1 MRSFIQPLRLI
12 LPALAIIALLA
23 VACGSA
29 AAPPTPQVVEKEV
42 VVERE
47 VIKEV
52 PQEVVITQEVVR
64 EVPQIEVVEKEVVRE
79 VTRDVVVEVPREVEV
94 EVPVEVVV
102 EVPMALGEP
111 VKIGT
116 ILAYTGDLATYGP
129 PVRNGADLAA
139 TLLNAAG
146 GILEGRPVVAVHRD
160 SGSAEQTAIEAARAL
175 VNLEGVGSIVGP
187 MGSGITLA
195 VAEAVTVPSSVV
207 VISPSATSPALTVL
221 EDNDFLFRTTA
232 GDSDQG
238 IVLAQLARDEGYET
252 ASALYVNNAYG
263 EGLATVFKERFE
275 AAGGQVLELV
285 PVEEDQT
292 TYISELR
299 RATEGDPEVLMAIT
313 YPVSARVYL
322 REALEG
328 GFIDTF
334 MFVDGTKS
342 QDIFD
347 ALNSDQLDGLL
358 GTAPGTDSPANEVFA
373 DLYEQRF
380 EQSPA
385 QPFIAEAF
393 DAFVLLGLA
402 IEQAGS
408 EEGADIKEALRK
420 VANAPGEVV
429 GPGDLERALQLIRDG
444 QDINYEGAAGN
455 QDMNETGDVFGS
467 FEIWTVK
474 DGQIASTGRYETP

>member
-23 VACGSA
+23 AACGSA

-64 EVPQIEVVEKEVVRE
+64 EVPQIEVVEKEVVKE
-79 VTRDVVVEVPREVEV
+79 VTRDVVVEVPREV
-94 EVPVEVVV
+94 PVEVIV
-102 EVPMALGEP
+102 EVPMEPGEP

-116 ILAYTGDLATYGP
+116 ILAYTGPLAAYGP
-129 PVRNGADLAA
+129 PVRNGAELAA

-146 GILEGRPVVAVHRD
+146 GVLDGRPVEAVHKD
-160 SGSAEQTAIEAARAL
+160 SGSAPQTAIEAARAL
-175 VNLEGVGSIVGP
+175 VNVDGVGSIVGP
-187 MGSGITLA
+187 MGSGVTLA

-207 VISPSATSPALTVL
+207 IVSPSATSPALTVL

-232 GDSDQG
+232 GDNDQG
-238 IVLAQLARDEGYET
+238 IVLAELARESYGT
-252 ASALYVNNAYG
+252 ASALYVNNPYG
-263 EGLATVFKERFE
+263 EGLANIFKERFE

-285 PVEEDQT
+285 PVEEEQT
-292 TYISELR
+292 SYISELR
-299 RATEGDPEVLMAIT
+299 RATEGDPEVLLAIT
-313 YPVSARVYL
+313 YPASAQVYL

-342 QDIFD
+342 QEMFD
-347 ALNSDQLDGLL
+347 ALNNSQLDGLL
-358 GTAPGTDSPANEVFA
+358 GTAPGTDSMAKDVFTG
-373 DLYEQRF
+373 LYEQRF
-380 EQSPA
+380 GQLPEN
-385 QPFIAEAF
+385 PFIAEAF

-408 EEGADIKEALRK
+408 EEGADIKDALRK

>member
-47 VIKEV
+47 VVKEV
-52 PQEVVITQEVVR
+52 PQEVVITQEVVK
-64 EVPQIEVVEKEVVRE
+64 EVPKEVIVTQEVVKEVPKVEVVERE
-79 VTRDVVVEVPREVEV
+79 VTR
-94 EVPVEVVV
+94 EVPVEVIV
-102 EVPMALGEP
+102 EVPMEPGEP

-116 ILAYTGDLATYGP
+116 ILAYTGPLAAYGP
-129 PVRNGADLAA
+129 PVRNGAELAA

-146 GILEGRPVVAVHRD
+146 GVLDGRPVEAVHKD
-160 SGSAEQTAIEAARAL
+160 SGSAPQTAIEAARAL
-175 VNLEGVGSIVGP
+175 VNVDGVGSIVGP
-187 MGSGITLA
+187 MASGVTLA

-207 VISPSATSPALTVL
+207 IVSPSATSPALTVL

-232 GDSDQG
+232 GDNDQG
-238 IVLAQLARDEGYET
+238 IVLAELARESYGT
-252 ASALYVNNAYG
+252 ASALYVNNPYG
-263 EGLATVFKERFE
+263 EGLANIFKERFE

-285 PVEEDQT
+285 PVEEEQT

-299 RATEGDPEVLMAIT
+299 RATEGDPEVLLAIT
-313 YPVSARVYL
+313 YPASAQVYI

-342 QDIFD
+342 QEMFD
-347 ALNSDQLDGLL
+347 ALNNSQLDGLL
-358 GTAPGTDSPANEVFA
+358 GTAPGTDSMAKDVFTG
-373 DLYEQRF
+373 LYEQRF
-380 EQSPA
+380 GQLPEN
-385 QPFIAEAF
+385 PFIAEAF

-408 EEGADIKEALRK
+408 EEGADIKEALRT

>member
-12 LPALAIIALLA
+12 LPALALIALLA

-47 VIKEV
+47 VVKEV
-52 PQEVVITQEVVR
+52 PKEVI
-64 EVPQIEVVEKEVVRE
+64 VEKEVVKE
-79 VTRDVVVEVPREVEV
+79 VPRDVVVTQEVI
-94 EVPVEVVV
+94 V
-102 EVPMALGEP
+102 EVPMEPGEP

-116 ILAYTGDLATYGP
+116 ILAYTGPLAAYGP
-129 PVRNGADLAA
+129 PVRNGAELAA

-146 GILEGRPVVAVHRD
+146 GVLEGRPVEAVHKD
-160 SGSAEQTAIEAARAL
+160 SGSAPQTAIEAARAL
-175 VNLEGVGSIVGP
+175 VNVDGVGSIVGP
-187 MGSGITLA
+187 MASGVTLA

-207 VISPSATSPALTVL
+207 IVSPSATSPALTVL

-232 GDSDQG
+232 GDNDQG
-238 IVLAQLARDEGYET
+238 IVLAELARESYGT
-252 ASALYVNNAYG
+252 ASALYVNNPYG
-263 EGLATVFKERFE
+263 EGLANIFKERFE

-285 PVEEDQT
+285 PVEEEQT

-299 RATEGDPEVLMAIT
+299 RATEGDPEVLLAIT
-313 YPVSARVYL
+313 YPASAQVYI

-328 GFIDTF
+328 DFIDTF

-342 QDIFD
+342 QEMFD
-347 ALNSDQLDGLL
+347 ALNNSQLDGLL
-358 GTAPGTDSPANEVFA
+358 GTAPGTDSRAKDVFTG
-373 DLYEQRF
+373 LYEQRF
-380 EQSPA
+380 GQLPEN
-385 QPFIAEAF
+385 PFIAEAF

-402 IEQAGS
+402 IELAGS
-408 EEGADIKEALRK
+408 EEGADIKDALRA

>member
-64 EVPQIEVVEKEVVRE
+64 EVPQVEVVEKEVVKE
-79 VTRDVVVEVPREVEV
+79 VTRDVVVEVPREV
-94 EVPVEVVV
+94 PVEVIV
-102 EVPMALGEP
+102 EVPMEPGEP

-116 ILAYTGDLATYGP
+116 ILAYTGPLAAYGP
-129 PVRNGADLAA
+129 PVRNGAELAA

-146 GILEGRPVVAVHRD
+146 GVLDSRPVEAVHKD
-160 SGSAEQTAIEAARAL
+160 SGSAPQTAIEAARAL
-175 VNLEGVGSIVGP
+175 VNVDGVGSIVGP
-187 MGSGITLA
+187 MGSGVTLA

-207 VISPSATSPALTVL
+207 IVSPSATSPALTVL

-232 GDSDQG
+232 GDNDQG
-238 IVLAQLARDEGYET
+238 IVLAELARESYGT
-252 ASALYVNNAYG
+252 ASALYVNNPYG
-263 EGLATVFKERFE
+263 EGLANIFKERFE

-285 PVEEDQT
+285 PVEEEQT
-292 TYISELR
+292 SYISELR
-299 RATEGDPEVLMAIT
+299 RATEGDPEVLLAIT
-313 YPVSARVYL
+313 YPASAQVYI

-342 QDIFD
+342 QEMFD
-347 ALNSDQLDGLL
+347 ALNNSQLDGLL
-358 GTAPGTDSPANEVFA
+358 GTAPGTDSMAKDVFTG
-373 DLYEQRF
+373 LYEQRF
-380 EQSPA
+380 GQLPEN
-385 QPFIAEAF
+385 PFIAEAF

-408 EEGADIKEALRK
+408 EEGADIKEALRT

>member
-12 LPALAIIALLA
+12 LPALALIALLA
-23 VACGSA
+23 VACGP
-29 AAPPTPQVVEKEV
+29 AAPAPTPQIVEKEV

-47 VIKEV
+47 VVREV
-52 PQEVVITQEVVR
+52 PQEVVITQEVVK
-64 EVPQIEVVEKEVVRE
+64 EVPKEVIVTQEVVKEVPKVEVVEKEV
-79 VTRDVVVEVPREVEV
+79 TR
-94 EVPVEVVV
+94 EVPVEVIV
-102 EVPMALGEP
+102 EVPMAPGEP

-116 ILAYTGDLATYGP
+116 ILAYTGPLAAYGP
-129 PVRNGADLAA
+129 PVRNGAELAA

-146 GILEGRPVVAVHRD
+146 GILEGRPVQAVHKD
-160 SGSAEQTAIEAARAL
+160 SGSAPQTAIEAARAL
-175 VNLEGVGSIVGP
+175 VNVDGVGSIVGP
-187 MGSGITLA
+187 MASGVTLA

-207 VISPSATSPALTVL
+207 IVSPSATSPALTVL

-232 GDSDQG
+232 GDNDQG
-238 IVLAQLARDEGYET
+238 IVLAQLARDQGYGT
-252 ASALYVNNAYG
+252 AAALYVNNPYG
-263 EGLATVFKERFE
+263 EGLANIFKERFE

-285 PVEEDQT
+285 PVEEEQT

-299 RATEGDPEVLMAIT
+299 RATEGDPDVLLAIT
-313 YPVSARVYL
+313 YPASAQVYI

-328 GFIDTF
+328 GFSDTF

-342 QDIFD
+342 QEMFD
-347 ALNSDQLDGLL
+347 ALNSAQLDGLL
-358 GTAPGTDSPANEVFA
+358 GTAPGTDSAAKDVFTG
-373 DLYEQRF
+373 LYEARF
-380 EQSPA
+380 GQLPEN
-385 QPFIAEAF
+385 PFIAEAF

-408 EEGADIKEALRK
+408 EEGADIKDALRT

-455 QDMNETGDVFGS
+455 QDMNEAGDVFGS

-474 DGQIASTGRYETP
+474 DGQIASTGRYVVP

>member
-12 LPALAIIALLA
+12 LPALALIALLA
-23 VACGSA
+23 VACGP
-29 AAPPTPQVVEKEV
+29 AAPAPTPQIVEKEV

-47 VIKEV
+47 VVREV
-52 PQEVVITQEVVR
+52 PQEVVVTQEVVK
-64 EVPQIEVVEKEVVRE
+64 EVPKEVIVTQEVVKEVPKVEVVEKEV
-79 VTRDVVVEVPREVEV
+79 TR
-94 EVPVEVVV
+94 EVPVEVIV
-102 EVPMALGEP
+102 EVPMQPGEP

-116 ILAYTGDLATYGP
+116 ILAYTGPLAAYGP
-129 PVRNGADLAA
+129 PVRNGAELAA

-146 GILEGRPVVAVHRD
+146 GILEGRPVQAVHKD
-160 SGSAEQTAIEAARAL
+160 SGSAPQTAIEAARAL
-175 VNLEGVGSIVGP
+175 VNVDGVGSIVGP
-187 MGSGITLA
+187 MASGVTLA

-207 VISPSATSPALTVL
+207 IVSPSATSPALTVL

-232 GDSDQG
+232 GDNDQG
-238 IVLAQLARDEGYET
+238 IVLAQLAQDQGYET
-252 ASALYVNNAYG
+252 AAALYVNNPYG
-263 EGLATVFKERFE
+263 EGLANIFKERFE

-285 PVEEDQT
+285 PVEEEQT

-299 RATEGDPEVLMAIT
+299 RATEGEPEVLLAIT
-313 YPVSARVYL
+313 YPASAQVYI

-328 GFIDTF
+328 GFSDTF

-342 QDIFD
+342 QEMFD
-347 ALNSDQLDGLL
+347 ALNSAQLDGLL
-358 GTAPGTDSPANEVFA
+358 GTAPGTDSAAKDVFTG
-373 DLYEQRF
+373 LYEARF
-380 EQSPA
+380 GQLPEN
-385 QPFIAEAF
+385 PFIAEAF

-408 EEGADIKEALRK
+408 EEGADIKDALRT

-455 QDMNETGDVFGS
+455 QDMNEAGDVFGS

-474 DGQIASTGRYETP
+474 DGQIASTGRYVVP

>member
-1 MRSFIQPLRLI
+1 MRSFIQPMRLI
-12 LPALAIIALLA
+12 LPALALIALLA
-23 VACGSA
+23 VACGP
-29 AAPPTPQVVEKEV
+29 AAPAPTPQVVEKEV

-47 VIKEV
+47 VVREV
-52 PQEVVITQEVVR
+52 PQEVVITQEVIK
-64 EVPQIEVVEKEVVRE
+64 EVPKEVIVTQEVVKEVPKVEVVEKEV
-79 VTRDVVVEVPREVEV
+79 TR
-94 EVPVEVVV
+94 EVPVEVIV
-102 EVPMALGEP
+102 EVPMAPGEP

-116 ILAYTGDLATYGP
+116 ILAYTGPLAAYGP
-129 PVRNGADLAA
+129 PVRNGAELAA

-146 GILEGRPVVAVHRD
+146 GILEGRPVEAVHKD
-160 SGSAEQTAIEAARAL
+160 SGSAPQTAIEAARAL
-175 VNLEGVGSIVGP
+175 VNVDGVGSIVGP
-187 MGSGITLA
+187 MASGVTLA

-207 VISPSATSPALTVL
+207 IVSPSATSPALTVL

-232 GDSDQG
+232 GDNDQG
-238 IVLAQLARDEGYET
+238 IVLAQLARDEGYGT
-252 ASALYVNNAYG
+252 AAALYVNNPYG
-263 EGLATVFKERFE
+263 EGLANIFKERFE
-275 AAGGQVLELV
+275 AAGGQMLELV
-285 PVEEDQT
+285 PVEEEQT

-299 RATEGDPEVLMAIT
+299 RATEGEPDVLLAIT
-313 YPVSARVYL
+313 YPASAQVYI

-342 QDIFD
+342 QEMFD
-347 ALNSDQLDGLL
+347 ALNSAQLDGLL
-358 GTAPGTDSPANEVFA
+358 GTAPGTDSAAKDVFTG
-373 DLYEQRF
+373 LYEARF
-380 EQSPA
+380 GQLPEN
-385 QPFIAEAF
+385 PFIAEAF

-408 EEGADIKEALRK
+408 EEGADIKDALRT

-455 QDMNETGDVFGS
+455 QDMNEAGDVFGS

-474 DGQIASTGRYETP
+474 DGQIASTGRYVVP

>member
-52 PQEVVITQEVVR
+52 PQEVVITQEVVK
-64 EVPQIEVVEKEVVRE
+64 EVPKEVIVTQEVVKEVPKVEVVEKEVTRE
-79 VTRDVVVEVPREVEV
+79 VLVEVEV
-94 EVPVEVVV
+94 EVP
-102 EVPMALGEP
+102 MAWAEP

-116 ILAYTGDLATYGP
+116 ILAYTGPLAAYGP
-129 PVRNGADLAA
+129 PVRNGAELAA

-146 GILEGRPVVAVHRD
+146 GVLDGRPVEAVHKD
-160 SGSAEQTAIEAARAL
+160 SGSAPQTAIEAARAL
-175 VNLEGVGSIVGP
+175 VNVDGVGSIVGP
-187 MGSGITLA
+187 MGSGVTLA

-207 VISPSATSPALTVL
+207 IVSPSATSPALTVL

-232 GDSDQG
+232 GDNDQG
-238 IVLAQLARDEGYET
+238 IVLAELARESYGT
-252 ASALYVNNAYG
+252 ASALYVNNPYG
-263 EGLATVFKERFE
+263 EGLANIFKERFE

-285 PVEEDQT
+285 PVEEEQT
-292 TYISELR
+292 SYISELR
-299 RATEGDPEVLMAIT
+299 RATEGDPEVLLAIT
-313 YPVSARVYL
+313 YPASAQVYI

-342 QDIFD
+342 QEMFD
-347 ALNSDQLDGLL
+347 ALNNSQLDGLL
-358 GTAPGTDSPANEVFA
+358 GTAPGTDSMAKDVFTG
-373 DLYEQRF
+373 LYEQRF
-380 EQSPA
+380 GQLPEN
-385 QPFIAEAF
+385 PFIAEAF

-408 EEGADIKEALRK
+408 EEGADIKDALRK

>member
-64 EVPQIEVVEKEVVRE
+64 EVPQIEVVEKEVVKE
-79 VTRDVVVEVPREVEV
+79 VTRDVVVEVPREV
-94 EVPVEVVV
+94 PVEVIV
-102 EVPMALGEP
+102 EVPMEPGEP

-116 ILAYTGDLATYGP
+116 ILAYTGPLAAYGP
-129 PVRNGADLAA
+129 PVRNGAELAA

-146 GILEGRPVVAVHRD
+146 GVLDGRPVEAVHKD
-160 SGSAEQTAIEAARAL
+160 SGSAPQTAIEAARAL
-175 VNLEGVGSIVGP
+175 VNVDGVGSIVGP
-187 MGSGITLA
+187 MGSGVTLA

-207 VISPSATSPALTVL
+207 IVSPSATSPALTVL
-221 EDNDFLFRTTA
+221 ADNDFLFRTTA
-232 GDSDQG
+232 GDNDQG
-238 IVLAQLARDEGYET
+238 IVLAELARESYGT
-252 ASALYVNNAYG
+252 ASALYVNNPYG
-263 EGLATVFKERFE
+263 EGLANIFKERFE

-285 PVEEDQT
+285 PVEEEQT
-292 TYISELR
+292 SYISELR
-299 RATEGDPEVLMAIT
+299 RATEGDPEVLLAIT
-313 YPVSARVYL
+313 YPASAQVYI

-342 QDIFD
+342 QEMFD
-347 ALNSDQLDGLL
+347 ALNNSQLDGLL
-358 GTAPGTDSPANEVFA
+358 GTAPGTDSMAKDVFTG
-373 DLYEQRF
+373 LYEQRF
-380 EQSPA
+380 GQLPEN
-385 QPFIAEAF
+385 PFIAEAF

-408 EEGADIKEALRK
+408 EEGADIKDALRT

>member
-1 MRSFIQPLRLI
+1 MRSFIQPMRLI
-12 LPALAIIALLA
+12 LPALALIALLA
-23 VACGSA
+23 VACGP
-29 AAPPTPQVVEKEV
+29 AAPAPTPQVVEKEV

-47 VIKEV
+47 VVREV
-52 PQEVVITQEVVR
+52 PQEVVVTQEVIK
-64 EVPQIEVVEKEVVRE
+64 EVPQVEVVEKEVVKE
-79 VTRDVVVEVPREVEV
+79 VTRDVVVTQEVI
-94 EVPVEVVV
+94 V
-102 EVPMALGEP
+102 EVPMEPGEP

-116 ILAYTGDLATYGP
+116 ILAYTGDLGTYGP
-129 PVRNGADLAA
+129 PVRNGVELAA

-146 GILEGRPVVAVHRD
+146 GILEGRPVQAVHRD
-160 SGSAEQTAIEAARAL
+160 SGSTEQTAIEAARSL
-175 VNLEGVGSIVGP
+175 VNVDGVGSIVGP

-195 VAEAVTVPSSVV
+195 VANAVTVPSSVV

-238 IVLAQLARDEGYET
+238 IVLAQLARESYGT

-263 EGLATVFKERFE
+263 EGLATVFKEHFE

-285 PVEEDQT
+285 PIEQEQT

-299 RATEGDPEVLMAIT
+299 RATEGNPEVLLAIT
-313 YPVSARVYL
+313 YPVSAQVYL

-328 GFIDTF
+328 GFSDTF

-347 ALNSDQLDGLL
+347 ALNSTQLDGLL
-358 GTAPGTDSPANEVFA
+358 GTAPGTESPANEVFSG
-373 DLYEQRF
+373 LYEQRF
-380 EQSPA
+380 GQSPA
-385 QPFIAEAF
+385 QPFIAQGF
-393 DAFVLLGLA
+393 DAFVLLALA

-408 EEGADIKEALRK
+408 EEGTDIKDALRT

-455 QDMNETGDVFGS
+455 QDMNEAGDVFGS
-467 FEIWTVK
+467 FEIWTIE
-474 DGQIASTGRYETP
+474 DGQIASTGRYVVP

>member
-64 EVPQIEVVEKEVVRE
+64 EVPQIEVVEKEVVKE

-94 EVPVEVVV
+94 PVEVVV
-102 EVPMALGEP
+102 EVPMEPGEP

-116 ILAYTGDLATYGP
+116 ILAYTGPLAAYGP
-129 PVRNGADLAA
+129 PVRNGAELAA

-146 GILEGRPVVAVHRD
+146 GVLDGRPVEAVHKD
-160 SGSAEQTAIEAARAL
+160 SGSAPQTAIEAARAL
-175 VNLEGVGSIVGP
+175 VNVDGVGSIVGP
-187 MGSGITLA
+187 MGSGVTLA

-207 VISPSATSPALTVL
+207 IVSPSATSPALTVL

-232 GDSDQG
+232 GDNDQG
-238 IVLAQLARDEGYET
+238 IVLAQLARESYGT
-252 ASALYVNNAYG
+252 ASALYVNNPYG
-263 EGLATVFKERFE
+263 EGLANIFKERFE
-275 AAGGQVLELV
+275 AAGGQVMELV
-285 PVEEDQT
+285 PVEEEQT
-292 TYISELR
+292 SYISELR
-299 RATEGDPEVLMAIT
+299 RATEGDPEVLLAIT
-313 YPVSARVYL
+313 YPASAQVYI

-342 QDIFD
+342 QEMFD
-347 ALNSDQLDGLL
+347 ALNNSQLDGLL
-358 GTAPGTDSPANEVFA
+358 GTAPGTDSMAKDVFTG
-373 DLYEQRF
+373 LYEQRF
-380 EQSPA
+380 GQLPEN
-385 QPFIAEAF
+385 PFIAEAF

>member
-1 MRSFIQPLRLI
+1 MRSFIQPMRLI
-12 LPALAIIALLA
+12 LPALALIALLA
-23 VACGSA
+23 VACGPA
-29 AAPPTPQVVEKEV
+29 AAPTPQVVEKEV

-47 VIKEV
+47 VVREV
-52 PQEVVITQEVVR
+52 PQEVVITQEVVK
-64 EVPQIEVVEKEVVRE
+64 EVPKEVIVTQEVVKEVPKVEVVEKEV
-79 VTRDVVVEVPREVEV
+79 TR
-94 EVPVEVVV
+94 EVPVEVIV
-102 EVPMALGEP
+102 EVPMTPGEP

-116 ILAYTGDLATYGP
+116 ILAYTGDLGTYGP
-129 PVRNGADLAA
+129 PVRNGVELAA

-146 GILEGRPVVAVHRD
+146 GILGGRPVQAVHRD
-160 SGSAEQTAIEAARAL
+160 SGSAEQTAIEAARSL
-175 VNLEGVGSIVGP
+175 VNVDGVGSIVGP

-195 VAEAVTVPSSVV
+195 VANAVTVPSSVV

-238 IVLAQLARDEGYET
+238 IVLAQLARESYGT

-263 EGLATVFKERFE
+263 EGLATVFKEHFE

-285 PVEEDQT
+285 PIEQEQT

-299 RATEGDPEVLMAIT
+299 RATEGDPEVLLAIT
-313 YPVSARVYL
+313 YPVSAQVYL

-328 GFIDTF
+328 GFSDTF

-347 ALNSDQLDGLL
+347 ALNSAQLDGLL
-358 GTAPGTDSPANEVFA
+358 GTAPGTESPANEVFSG
-373 DLYEQRF
+373 LYEQRF
-380 EQSPA
+380 GQSPA
-385 QPFIAEAF
+385 QPFIAQGF
-393 DAFVLLGLA
+393 DAFVLLALA

-408 EEGADIKEALRK
+408 EEGADIKDALRT

-455 QDMNETGDVFGS
+455 QDMNEAGDVFGS

-474 DGQIASTGRYETP
+474 DGQIASTGRYVVP

>member
-12 LPALAIIALLA
+12 LLALALIALLA
-23 VACGSA
+23 VACGP
-29 AAPPTPQVVEKEV
+29 AAPAPTPQIVEKEV

-47 VIKEV
+47 VVREV
-52 PQEVVITQEVVR
+52 PQEVVITQEVVK
-64 EVPQIEVVEKEVVRE
+64 EVPKEVIVTQEVVKEVPKVEVVEKD
-79 VTRDVVVEVPREVEV
+79 VTR
-94 EVPVEVVV
+94 EVPVEVIV
-102 EVPMALGEP
+102 EVPMAPGEP

-116 ILAYTGDLATYGP
+116 ILAYTGPLAAYGP
-129 PVRNGADLAA
+129 PVRNGAELAA

-146 GILEGRPVVAVHRD
+146 GILEGRPVQAVHKD
-160 SGSAEQTAIEAARAL
+160 SGSAPQTAIEAARAL
-175 VNLEGVGSIVGP
+175 VNVDGVGSIVGP
-187 MGSGITLA
+187 MASGVTLA

-207 VISPSATSPALTVL
+207 IVSPSATSPALTVL

-232 GDSDQG
+232 GDNDQG
-238 IVLAQLARDEGYET
+238 IVLAQLARDEGYGM
-252 ASALYVNNAYG
+252 AAALYVNNPYG
-263 EGLATVFKERFE
+263 EGLANIFKERFE

-285 PVEEDQT
+285 PVEEEQT

-299 RATEGDPEVLMAIT
+299 RATEGEPDVLLAIT
-313 YPVSARVYL
+313 YPASAQVYI

-342 QDIFD
+342 QEMFD
-347 ALNSDQLDGLL
+347 ALNSAQLDGLL
-358 GTAPGTDSPANEVFA
+358 GTAPGTDSAAKDVFTG
-373 DLYEQRF
+373 LYEARF
-380 EQSPA
+380 GQLPEN
-385 QPFIAEAF
+385 PFIAEAF

-408 EEGADIKEALRK
+408 EEGTDIKDALRT

-455 QDMNETGDVFGS
+455 QDMNEAGDVFGS

-474 DGQIASTGRYETP
+474 DGQIASTGRYVVP